1 VQEKRLQ
8 KKGEITNMEMDKDD
22 DLLPEYNLDYSK
34 ARPNRFAKEY
44 NEMTRRVSLDS
55 DIADYFPTAESV
67 NDALRSLVQIA
78 NKNQS
83 KLVSK

>member
-1 VQEKRLQ
+1 MSKD
-8 KKGEITNMEMDKDD
+8 NYEMKD
-22 DLLPEYNLDYSK
+22 EYRFDYSK

-78 NKNQS
+78 NKNQT
-83 KLVSK
+83 KIVSK

>member
-1 VQEKRLQ
+1 MKTMSED
-8 KKGEITNMEMDKDD
+8 NYEMKD
-22 DLLPEYNLDYSK
+22 EYRFDYSK

-55 DIADYFPTAESV
+55 DIVDYFPTAESV
-67 NDALRSLVQIA
+67 NNALRSLVQIA
-78 NKNQS
+78 NKHQT